1 MKRARDRSVLGAAIA
16 LFAAVAYLADHI
28 VGGAQDIAIRSAV
41 PTQFVADPVR
51 ALTLDCLTPQLVE
64 SVRAS
69 RSIDEAFRRC
79 EGRLRGVLGAE
90 FAHLERPDLRAIFAV
105 LVAQRMAPY
114 GPSRAVELDDLLKAP
129 ALACD
134 NYMLLAAHLA
144 GEGMSLVA
152 YRKGDPLGTHAQ
164 IFYARGGVRLL
175 LDPTVALV
183 ALADFDALMAGGKVP
198 AKSIRHFYAGTELV
212 TFLSVVLHG
221 LLNGKY
227 RRAELIYVYDSLDQY
242 RRTAGLPALP
252 RRPPQS
258 GTIGR
263 AQAKEAAR

>member
-1 MKRARDRSVLGAAIA
+1 MKRSRAMPALGAAAA
-16 LFAAVAYLADHI
+16 LVAATSYLADHI
-28 VGGAQDIAIRSAV
+28 GGGAEDIVIRNGV

-64 SVRAS
+64 GVRAS

-79 EGRLRGVLGAE
+79 ESRLLSALGAE
-90 FAHLERPDLRAIFAV
+90 FAHLERPDLRAVFAV

-164 IFYARGGVRLL
+164 IFYSRGKVRLL

-183 ALADFDALMAGGKVP
+183 ALADFDALMAGEKV
-198 AKSIRHFYAGTELV
+198 AARSIRHFYAGNELA
-212 TFLSVVLHG
+212 TFLSIVIHG

-227 RRAELIYVYDSLDQY
+227 RRDELMYVHASLDHY
-242 RRTAGLPALP
+242 RKAAGLAALP
-252 RRPPQS
+252 RRPARS
-258 GTIGR
+258 GTIG
-263 AQAKEAAR
+263 AAKPMEPVR